1 MKNLGKLIVI
11 DGVDAS
17 GKETQ
22 TDLIAEKLQKAG
34 KKVRKISFPAYQNA
48 SSTLVKLY
56 LSGAFG
62 SNPEDVN
69 AYAASSF
76 FAADRYATFKQD
88 WGKDYSD
95 KDTIIIADRY
105 VSSNMIHQ
113 AGKLQTEEEKEEFMA
128 WLDDFEYNKYGL
140 PRPDLIIF
148 LDMPPECGKNLM
160 KERANKINGGDIK
173 DIHERN
179 SEYMSSSYI
188 TAVNAAKKYGWTQIK
203 CEKDGNV
210 RTVDEI
216 NDEIFAIVKE
226 VI

>member
-1 MKNLGKLIVI
+1 MGKLIVI

-34 KKVRKISFPAYQNA
+34 RKVRKISFPAYQNA

-88 WGKDYSD
+88 WGKDYAD
-95 KDTIIIADRY
+95 NDTIIIADRY